1 MTVGELMAAAATLPA
16 TASVN
21 LLVPT
26 DGGEEWREAQEAR
39 PDRELVGLCWHDSL
53 TVVVGSEV
61 C

>member
-1 MTVGELMAAAATLPA
+1 MTVGELITAAQKLPP

-21 LLVPT
+21 LLVPR
-26 DGGEEWREAQEAR
+26 DGGEDWCEAQDAY
-39 PDRELVGLCWHDSL
+39 PDRELVGLCWHESL